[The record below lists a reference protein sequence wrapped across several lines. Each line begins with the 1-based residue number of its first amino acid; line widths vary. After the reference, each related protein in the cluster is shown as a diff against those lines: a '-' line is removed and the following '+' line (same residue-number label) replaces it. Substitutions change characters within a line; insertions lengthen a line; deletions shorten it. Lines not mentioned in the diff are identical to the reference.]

1 MTALRILLLL
11 LAVAFTGAGSGVHA
25 AEPGHYAQRQDVRQF
40 IADMVDRHGFVERE
54 LRRLFGRA
62 RYQPA
67 IVQAMTPPPEAPVKS
82 WQGYRAMFVSRDRI
96 DAGARFRSRH
106 AATLARAAQ
115 EYGVPEEI
123 IVAILG
129 VETVY
134 GRNMGSYRIID
145 ALATLAFDFPRRSE
159 FFRSELESFLLYARE
174 SGIDVLT
181 AQGSYAGAFGI
192 PQFMPGTYRRY
203 AVDYDGDGQR
213 DLNASPADAIG
224 SVANFLK
231 AHGWEPGQPVA
242 ARAQV
247 SGDAYR
253 KLVDAGIKPVYSV
266 ADLAAYGVAAA
277 EPLPADAGC
286 ALVELE
292 TPGQAVEYWVG
303 LQNFYALTRYNRS
316 SFYAIAVLELAREIA
331 RASP

>member
-1 MTALRILLLL
+1 MTALRIALAL
-11 LAVAFTGAGSGVHA
+11 LAMYCAGTVAAP
-25 AEPGHYAQRQDVRQF
+25 PGNYAQREDVRRF
-40 IADMVDRHGFVERE
+40 IAEMVEQHGFVERE
-54 LRRLFGRA
+54 LRRLFSRA

-67 IVQAMTPPPEAPVKS
+67 IIRAMTPPPEAPVKS
-82 WQGYRAMFVSRDRI
+82 WQGYRSLFVSGDRI
-96 DAGARFRSRH
+96 DAGVRFRERH
-106 AATLARAAQ
+106 AAILGRA
-115 EYGVPEEI
+115 EREFGVPADI
-123 IVAILG
+123 IVAIIG

-134 GRNMGSYRIID
+134 GRNMGSYKIID

-174 SGIDVLT
+174 SGIDVLA
-181 AQGSYAGAFGI
+181 AQGSYAGAFGM

-213 DLNASPADAIG
+213 DLHASPDDAIG

-231 AHGWEPGQPVA
+231 AHGWEAGQPIA

-247 SGDAYR
+247 NGESFR
-253 KLVDAGIKPVYSV
+253 KLIDAGIKPIYRV
-266 ADLAAYGVAAA
+266 ADLPAYGVGAA
-277 EPLPADAGC
+277 EPLPPEAAC

-292 TPGQAVEYWVG
+292 TPGQASEYWIG

-331 RASP
+331 RAAP